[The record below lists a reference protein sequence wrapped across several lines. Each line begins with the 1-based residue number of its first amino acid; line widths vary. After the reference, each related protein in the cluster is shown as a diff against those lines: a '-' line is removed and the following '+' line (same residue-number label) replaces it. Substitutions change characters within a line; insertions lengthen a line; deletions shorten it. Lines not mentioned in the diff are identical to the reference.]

1 MEKRINQ
8 AKWIFWK
15 LSYIFLLIGFS
26 VSANAANYVT
36 VAVIGNRVPVPDKT
50 QGIQKV
56 VEQVKGFW
64 HKEMLQVLPDKP
76 DLIVLPEYCDF
87 PKGISRQER
96 EEYLNAR
103 KNQIQE
109 FFASEAKA
117 NRCYIAFGMRREME
131 DGSWRN
137 SCIIV
142 DREGNIAGIYDKNFP
157 TVGDMK
163 GGVKASDKTPIIQCD
178 FGTIG
183 CAICFDLNFDELRR
197 VYEQKKPD
205 IIVFPSMYHGGLV
218 QNTWAYSCRSFF
230 AGAMAFR
237 EIPSEILNPQGEIVA
252 STTNYFDY
260 TVARIN
266 LDCRLAH
273 LDGNWGKLTSL
284 KAKYGSAVKITDP
297 GRLGSVLISSEDKN
311 IPVEQMIK
319 EFEIEL
325 LDDYL
330 DRSRKYRLESGNM
343 E

>member
-1 MEKRINQ
+1 MKERIDQ
-8 AKWIFWK
+8 PGWISRM
-15 LSYIFLLIGFS
+15 LSCIFLLTCIS

-50 QGIQKV
+50 QGMQKV

-64 HKEMLQVLPDKP
+64 HKKILQVLPDKP

-96 EEYLNAR
+96 EEYLNVR

-109 FFASEAKA
+109 FFASESKA

-131 DGSWRN
+131 DGNWRN

-142 DREGNIAGIYDKNFP
+142 DREGNIAGIYDKKFP
-157 TVGDMK
+157 TVGDME
-163 GGVKASDKTPIIQCD
+163 GGVKTSDKTPIIQCD

-273 LDGNWGKLTSL
+273 LDGNWEKLTSL

-325 LDDYL
+325 LDDYF
-330 DRSRKYRLESGNM
+330 DRSRRYRLEPGNM